1 MKQKWKEW
9 LPAILA
15 AAILMLVEII
25 DFTGVV
31 PSQRRDTF
39 ELISN
44 SALFAVALYGVFRSE
59 FPFRS
64 VDEHELKSI
73 FGNILVS
80 VIAFP
85 MNIGVFQHTIRRE
98 QFLTDI
104 WGVHL
109 CWFLWM
115 AVQILFLT
123 KLGRALLTAVQG
135 FLGWIKGIA
144 GHAGA
149 VLTHVFEA
157 FEKLERQKLLVL
169 SFGFLCWIVYLGVR
183 IHIAGPAYALSDSD
197 FWWESIWVWAIS
209 LAICFLVQI
218 FPEILRKAID
228 VLQKGSSGRVT
239 TAAVLFVLVTVMA
252 VYPPFFKT
260 MLFLVISLFVPGGW
274 LWNFVKKI
282 SQITISAG
290 DGDHEMSKRRIGINL
305 RDLRAV
311 MFAFVFLP
319 MTLLVLITA
328 YLPDG
333 RNIIVN
339 KSLTDI
345 ATWIE
350 FINAVAEVSK
360 TMLELII

>member
-9 LPAILA
+9 LPEILA
-15 AAILMLVEII
+15 VAIFMLVEII

-31 PSQRRDTF
+31 PFQRRDKF

-44 SALFAVALYGVFRSE
+44 SAMFAVALYIFFRSE
-59 FPFRS
+59 FSLRS
-64 VDEHELKSI
+64 DDECELKSI
-73 FGNILVS
+73 CSNILVS
-80 VIAFP
+80 AIAFP

-98 QFLTDI
+98 QFFADI

-109 CWFLWM
+109 CWLLWM

-123 KLGRALLTAVQG
+123 KLGQALLTAAQG
-135 FLGWIKGIA
+135 FLDWIKEII

-169 SFGFLCWIVYLGVR
+169 SFGSLSWIVYLGVR
-183 IHIAGPAYALSDSD
+183 IHIVGTTAALSDSD

-228 VLQKGSSGRVT
+228 VLQKGNSGRVT
-239 TAAVLFVLVTVMA
+239 AAAILFVLVTVMA

-260 MLFLVISLFVPGGW
+260 MLFLVISLFIPGVL

-282 SQITISAG
+282 SQIEISAG
-290 DGDHEMSKRRIGINL
+290 DGDHEVSERRIGINL

-311 MFAFVFLP
+311 MFAFIFLP

-339 KSLTDI
+339 KSLTDA

-360 TMLELII
+360 TILDL